1 MRAETAAARE
11 SALNQS
17 WLVTA
22 FFFGLLLLILY
33 AALLVLSPFLPA
45 LAWAA
50 ILTIIVYP
58 GYQGLC
64 RLAGGRNTAAAAI
77 VTVLIAVVI
86 LVPVFQLAGF
96 LAEEAAEAVKVL
108 RRLSEEGG
116 IDGWKEKAWVQSLV
130 TLWEWISELFE
141 SVGVDLRSAAL
152 QGAQLSSGFVV
163 ATVRGLAQN
172 VFIFVVNVLIVLFSL
187 FFFLRDGKSFCERVQ
202 RLLPMDPEKQEHLF
216 ANIVNSVYAVIHG
229 CIVTAMIQGLL
240 AGIAYWFLGIPFA
253 VLLGVVTAFAALF
266 PIGGSSLVWVPAS
279 FYLFFQGE
287 YLRGAILLGWG
298 AGIVGTV
305 DNVLKPL
312 LIGTRLRLPMI
323 FLFFSIIGGM
333 NLFGVLGLVLGPVLF
348 ALLAA
353 LLDLYFEEYVK
364 AGEERER
371 APEA

>member
-1 MRAETAAARE
+1 M
-11 SALNQS
+11 NQN
-17 WLVTA
+17 WLVPA

-33 AALLVLSPFLPA
+33 TALLILTPFLPA

-58 GYQGLC
+58 GYQALC
-64 RLAGGRNTAAAAI
+64 HLLGGRTTTAAAL

-86 LVPVFQLAGF
+86 LLPVFQLAGF
-96 LAEEAAEAVKVL
+96 LAEEAAEAVKAL
-108 RRLSEEGG
+108 RRLNEEGG
-116 IDGWKEKAWVQSLV
+116 IGGWKEKVWVQSV
-130 TLWEWISELFE
+130 VGLWEWVSELFAPL
-141 SVGVDLRSAAL
+141 GVDLKSAAL

-163 ATVRGLAQN
+163 ATVKGLAQN
-172 VFIFVVNVLIVLFSL
+172 VFVFVVNVLIILFSL
-187 FFFLRDGKSFCERVQ
+187 FFFLRDGKSFCERAQ
-202 RLLPMDPEKQEHLF
+202 RLLPMDREKQEHLF

-240 AGIAYWFLGIPFA
+240 AGLAYWFLGVPFA

-266 PIGGSSLVWVPAS
+266 PIGGSSLVWVPTS
-279 FYLFFQGE
+279 LYLFFQGE
-287 YLRGAILLGWG
+287 YVRGAILLGWG

-312 LIGTRLRLPMI
+312 FIGTRLRLPMI

-348 ALLAA
+348 ALLVA
-353 LLDLYFEEYVK
+353 LLELYFEEYVK
-364 AGEERER
+364 AGGDGEG
-371 APEA
+371 ANGT